1 MAIRND
7 IIGRATDELIIVD
20 RQLLQLPNL
29 ISKIQLNL
37 DDLIVPATNF
47 DQRVCELTQ
56 AVNLKVKEFEV
67 LTTLISS
74 TCGKT
79 VDHPD
84 PDVNMPLPV
93 GIVYQFDVVQGFRND
108 SEDTN
113 YSGNNPFSTTVFGA
127 TTNMMGGG
135 DFENIIT
142 GNLGVGVTTIIGVGR
157 TFFAQESD
165 ATKEV
170 GDSTVDCKIV
180 DGDSYDNVYDDNGSG
195 GNYVGNT
202 YTARRTALLGEIQAL
217 RETRNNY
224 MNDTVN
230 ELKKEIKF
238 KYTQRHTYYYGISES
253 NRRKTELENII
264 NMANDPV
271 NISFYSCL
279 LYTSPSPRDS

>member
-1 MAIRND
+1 M
-7 IIGRATDELIIVD
+7 
-20 RQLLQLPNL
+20 RQLTKHIFL
-29 ISKIQLNL
+29 L
-37 DDLIVPATNF
+37 DDLIVPGSNF

-264 NMANDPV
+264 NMANAPV
-271 NISFYSCL
+271 NISFYSEG
-279 LYTSPSPRDS
+279 S

>member
-1 MAIRND
+1 MTIRND
-7 IIGRATDELIIVD
+7 IIGRATEELIIVD
-20 RQLLQLPNL
+20 RQLLQLPDL
-29 ISKIQLNL
+29 IGKVQLNL
-37 DDLIVPATNF
+37 DDLIVPASNF

-56 AVNLKVKEFEV
+56 EVNVKVKELEV

-79 VDHPD
+79 VPHPD
-84 PDVNMPLPV
+84 PDVNIQLPV
-93 GIVYQFDVVQGFRND
+93 GIVFQFDVVQGFRND

-113 YSGNNPFSTTVFGA
+113 YAGNNPFSTTVFGA

-142 GNLGVGVTTIIGVGR
+142 GNLGVGVTTVIGVGR
-157 TFFAQESD
+157 TFFAQESRSQTTGSEPEPCEISTGD
-165 ATKEV
+165 A
-170 GDSTVDCKIV
+170 
-180 DGDSYDNVYDDNGSG
+180 YDTAYPG
-195 GNYVGNT
+195 YVTTPPTT

-217 RETRNNY
+217 RATRNTY

-271 NISFYSCL
+271 NISFYSEG
-279 LYTSPSPRDS
+279 S

>member
-1 MAIRND
+1 MTIRND
-7 IIGRATDELIIVD
+7 IIGRATEELIIVD
-20 RQLLQLPNL
+20 RQLLQLPDL
-29 ISKIQLNL
+29 IGKVQLNL
-37 DDLIVPATNF
+37 DDLIVPASNF

-56 AVNLKVKEFEV
+56 AVNLKVKELEV

-79 VDHPD
+79 VPHPD
-84 PDVNMPLPV
+84 PDVNVQLPV
-93 GIVYQFDVVQGFRND
+93 GIVFQFDVVQGFRND

-113 YSGNNPFSTTVFGA
+113 YTGNNPFSTTVFGA
-127 TTNMMGGG
+127 TTNMMGGD

-142 GNLGVGVTTIIGVGR
+142 GNLGVGVTTVIGVGR
-157 TFFAQESD
+157 TFFAQESRSQ
-165 ATKEV
+165 TTGSEPEPCEIST
-170 GDSTVDCKIV
+170 GDT
-180 DGDSYDNVYDDNGSG
+180 YDTAYPG
-195 GNYVGNT
+195 YVTTPPTT
-202 YTARRTALLGEIQAL
+202 YTARRTALLDEIETL
-217 RETRNNY
+217 RATRNNY

-271 NISFYSCL
+271 NISFYSEG
-279 LYTSPSPRDS
+279 S